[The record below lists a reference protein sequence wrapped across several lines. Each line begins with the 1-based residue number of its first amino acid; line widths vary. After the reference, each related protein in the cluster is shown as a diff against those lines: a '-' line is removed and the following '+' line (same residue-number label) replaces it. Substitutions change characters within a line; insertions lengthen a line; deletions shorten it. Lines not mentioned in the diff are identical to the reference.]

1 MVEAGKAILMRC
13 RGNRNQSD
21 ISIVTQDI
29 FYQVK
34 QLLSGVFVFVLV
46 LPRVVGRVM
55 DPATKAWLPLQA
67 IRSLNFT
74 CPKTNRTASNS
85 TLQYRS

>member
-1 MVEAGKAILMRC
+1 VVEAGKAILMRC

-34 QLLSGVFVFVLV
+34 QLLNGVFVFVLV
-46 LPRVVGRVM
+46 LPRVVGRARG
-55 DPATKAWLPLQA
+55 PSYEGLAA
-67 IRSLNFT
+67 
-74 CPKTNRTASNS
+74 
-85 TLQYRS
+85 

>member
-1 MVEAGKAILMRC
+1 VVEAGKAILMRC

-46 LPRVVGRVM
+46 LPRVVGRAV
-55 DPATKAWLPLQA
+55 DPATKAWQPEL
-67 IRSLNFT
+67 RVS
-74 CPKTNRTASNS
+74 
-85 TLQYRS
+85 